1 MLDEGCGRPR
11 EDASSAPPPAG
22 NGRKR
27 SAPNKGGRNVAK
39 FILTMGTLE
48 TNVLECFSKCLDEG
62 AKKRRWEDTNQGWG
76 RKRRRGDTQSW
87 GTRSVRV
94 AQRRRALTRYATSLT
109 LRHGLQRWNTG
120 APGIISLLH
129 PVTKELRPL
138 SDVPGVCC
146 GEVPG
151 DRTHGKKNRRSHM
164 VRALLGP

>member
-109 LRHGLQRWNTG
+109 LRHGRQRWNTG
-120 APGIISLLH
+120 VPGTLPFLD

-138 SDVPGVCC
+138 SDFPGRCR
-146 GEVPG
+146 GEVHG
-151 DRTHGKKNRRSHM
+151 ERIHGKNKRSQ
-164 VRALLGP
+164 VVQALLEP